1 MTYKANINRI
11 AAAAIAVTAICGTGY
26 AGIGKANAAEV
37 EGPKVKW
44 LFSLW
49 GNRRAMSEGV
59 EGLAEYVAK
68 KTDGNFEIS
77 IQYGEALSSAKE
89 NIDRLYLKAFD
100 AATVCPT
107 YTPDKLP
114 VLSLLDIGN
123 LPIQSLEENRKV
135 IEAFYEQ
142 KAVQD
147 EFAKWNTVPIMGVVF
162 PAYEIMGKGEKPT
175 SLEKLKAMRVHAS
188 GGNGRLMK
196 NVGVSTQVVTSP
208 DMYPSLERGLIDAV
222 LQPYTYTFAAFRL
235 YEVSNWV
242 TDGWSMTGPVCH
254 VMATKDSYDALP
266 DQYKQLLKEGADA
279 GYAHQIEYY
288 AEGSKKDIETFK
300 KAGLE
305 WVPMPDDIRD
315 AFSAAVKPAWDAQVK
330 KLNDMGLDGQALLD
344 SILKTASE

>member
-77 IQYGEALSSAKE
+77 IQYGEALSSPKE
-89 NIDRLYLKAFD
+89 NIDGLYLKAFD
-100 AATVCPT
+100 AATVCT
-107 YTPDKLP
+107 VYTPDKLP

-123 LPIQSLEENRKV
+123 LPIQSLEENRRV
-135 IEAFYEQ
+135 IEAYYKE

-175 SLEKLKAMRVHAS
+175 SLEKLKAMRMHAS
-188 GGNGRLMK
+188 GGNGRLLK
-196 NVGVSTQVVTSP
+196 NMGISTQVVSAP
-208 DMYPSLERGLIDAV
+208 DMYQAVERGLIDAA
-222 LQPYTYTFAAFRL
+222 LQPYTYTFSAYRL
-235 YEVSNWV
+235 QEVSNWV
-242 TDGWSMTGPVCH
+242 TDGWALTGPVCH

-266 DQYKQLLKEGADA
+266 DQYKQLLKEGADY
-279 GYAHQIEYY
+279 GYKHQIATYDEV
-288 AEGSKKDIETFK
+288 EKKDVVTFK
-300 KAGLE
+300 AAGLE
-305 WVPMPDDIRD
+305 WVPMSPDIRAAMD
-315 AFSAAVKPAWDAQVK
+315 AAVKPAWDAQVK

-344 SILKTASE
+344 SILKAASE